1 MIVAPMAS
9 ATGRNAI
16 SISASRPDMGPM
28 RVLTLR
34 CKNSWKVEGGSFR
47 RPCGFEFC
55 PLLEGRRPPPES
67 LPSFLVSPETDLDF
81 LLIEDPFASI
91 VVPSQEAS

>member
-1 MIVAPMAS
+1 MSLAGKLA
-9 ATGRNAI
+9 G
-16 SISASRPDMGPM
+16 ASRPDMGPM
-28 RVLTLR
+28 RVLPLR